1 MSGFAFS
8 HQFSKRWLATP
19 TPVKHA
25 IIQELDDIVTLL
37 YPDTDLDEYEFSVP
51 NLHDK
56 VEELLAIE
64 REQQEKLQAQA
75 RERELEEQRLE
86 QERLEQH
93 RLEQERLEQHRL
105 EQERLEIERL
115 ETERLEKER
124 LEQQR
129 LEAERLKQERR
140 EAEHLEQQ
148 RPEQIQLTQENEKE
162 RQAQEARLQRER
174 QAQDDAAIALLE
186 QERAIA
192 KQAHL
197 AKQANPAKLATQLST
212 GSIEGANHE
221 PDEQTQSTDTAT
233 SDVTIERHRSE
244 MLYAIDHTDTA
255 DNMAESFAEDPTAA
269 VRTQETRVTDPL
281 VDIANPS
288 IATTPAIEQIKQ
300 DIVKQLQGYIDNYL
314 LESMTLMNE
323 DLNQWLKTE
332 VEKQLTVRLSQSHQ
346 SH

>member
-1 MSGFAFS
+1 MSGFAVS

-37 YPDTDLDEYEFSVP
+37 YPATDLDEYEFSVP

-64 REQQEKLQAQA
+64 RDHQEKLQAQA

-93 RLEQERLEQHRL
+93 RLEQERLE
-105 EQERLEIERL
+105 IERL
-115 ETERLEKER
+115 EKERLEKER

-129 LEAERLKQERR
+129 L
-140 EAEHLEQQ
+140 
-148 RPEQIQLTQENEKE
+148 EQIQLTQENEKE
-162 RQAQEARLQRER
+162 RQAQEERLQRER

-197 AKQANPAKLATQLST
+197 AKQSNPPQPATQLST
-212 GSIEGANHE
+212 GSIEGANHQL
-221 PDEQTQSTDTAT
+221 DEQAQSTDTAT

-244 MLYAIDHTDTA
+244 MVYAIDHTDTA
-255 DNMAESFAEDPTAA
+255 DNTDNFAEAEPLADDTKAA
-269 VRTQETRVTDPL
+269 VMTHETSVTDPL
-281 VDIANPS
+281 ADIDNPS

-332 VEKQLTVRLSQSHQ
+332 VEKQLTVRLSQSH
-346 SH
+346 

>member
-19 TPVKHA
+19 APVKHA

-37 YPDTDLDEYEFSVP
+37 YPDTDLDEYQFSVP

-64 REQQEKLQAQA
+64 RDHQEKLQAQL

-86 QERLEQH
+86 QERLEKH
-93 RLEQERLEQHRL
+93 RLEQERLENK
-105 EQERLEIERL
+105 RL

-129 LEAERLKQERR
+129 LEQQ
-140 EAEHLEQQ
+140 HL
-148 RPEQIQLTQENEKE
+148 EQIQLTQENEKE
-162 RQAQEARLQRER
+162 RQAQEERLQRER

-197 AKQANPAKLATQLST
+197 AKQANPPQPAKQLST
-212 GSIEGANHE
+212 GSIEGANHQL
-221 PDEQTQSTDTAT
+221 DEQAQSTDTAT

-244 MLYAIDHTDTA
+244 MVYAIDHTDTA
-255 DNMAESFAEDPTAA
+255 DNTDNIAEPLADDPTVA
-269 VRTQETRVTDPL
+269 VMTHETSVTEPL
-281 VDIANPS
+281 ADIDNPS

-314 LESMTLMNE
+314 LESMTLMND

-346 SH
+346 RH

>member
-37 YPDTDLDEYEFSVP
+37 YPDTDLDEYQFSVP

-64 REQQEKLQAQA
+64 RDHQEKLQAQA

-93 RLEQERLEQHRL
+93 RLEQERLENK
-105 EQERLEIERL
+105 RLEIERL
-115 ETERLEKER
+115 EKERLEKER
-124 LEQQR
+124 LEQ
-129 LEAERLKQERR
+129 E
-140 EAEHLEQQ
+140 
-148 RPEQIQLTQENEKE
+148 QLTQENEK
-162 RQAQEARLQRER
+162 ER

-197 AKQANPAKLATQLST
+197 AKQSNPAQPATQLST

-221 PDEQTQSTDTAT
+221 LDEQAQSTNTAT

-244 MLYAIDHTDTA
+244 MVYAIDHTDTA
-255 DNMAESFAEDPTAA
+255 DNTDNIAEPLADDPTAA
-269 VRTQETRVTDPL
+269 VMTRETSVTEPL
-281 VDIANPS
+281 ADIDNPS

>member
-37 YPDTDLDEYEFSVP
+37 YPDTDLDGYQFSVP

-64 REQQEKLQAQA
+64 RDHQEKLQAQA

-86 QERLEQH
+86 QERLAQH
-93 RLEQERLEQHRL
+93 RLEQERLENK
-105 EQERLEIERL
+105 RL

-129 LEAERLKQERR
+129 LE
-140 EAEHLEQQ
+140 QQ
-148 RPEQIQLTQENEKE
+148 RLEQIQLTQENEKE
-162 RQAQEARLQRER
+162 RQAQEERLQRER

-197 AKQANPAKLATQLST
+197 AKQANPAKPAKQLST
-212 GSIEGANHE
+212 GSIEVATHE
-221 PDEQTQSTDTAT
+221 LDEQAQSTDTAT

-244 MLYAIDHTDTA
+244 MVYAIDHTDTA
-255 DNMAESFAEDPTAA
+255 DNTDKIAEPLADDPTAA
-269 VRTQETRVTDPL
+269 LMTHETRVTDPL
-281 VDIANPS
+281 VDIANLS

>member
-37 YPDTDLDEYEFSVP
+37 YPNTDLDGYQFSVP

-64 REQQEKLQAQA
+64 RDHQEKLQAQL

-93 RLEQERLEQHRL
+93 RLEQERLE
-105 EQERLEIERL
+105 I
-115 ETERLEKER
+115 ER

-129 LEAERLKQERR
+129 LEAERLKQERH

-148 RPEQIQLTQENEKE
+148 RLEQAQLTQENEQE
-162 RQAQEARLQRER
+162 RQAQEERLQRER

-197 AKQANPAKLATQLST
+197 AKQANPPQPATQLST
-212 GSIEGANHE
+212 GSIEAANHE
-221 PDEQTQSTDTAT
+221 LDEQAQSTDTAT

-244 MLYAIDHTDTA
+244 MVYAIDHTDTA
-255 DNMAESFAEDPTAA
+255 DNTDNIAEPLTDDPTAA
-269 VRTQETRVTDPL
+269 MMTQETSVTDPL
-281 VDIANPS
+281 ADIDNPS

-332 VEKQLTVRLSQSHQ
+332 VEKQLTVRLSQSH
-346 SH
+346 

>member
-37 YPDTDLDEYEFSVP
+37 SPDTDLDDYQFSVP

-64 REQQEKLQAQA
+64 RDHQEKLQAQA

-86 QERLEQH
+86 QERLAQH
-93 RLEQERLEQHRL
+93 RLEQ
-105 EQERLEIERL
+105 
-115 ETERLEKER
+115 ERLEKER

-129 LEAERLKQERR
+129 LE
-140 EAEHLEQQ
+140 QQ
-148 RPEQIQLTQENEKE
+148 RLEQIQLTQENEKE
-162 RQAQEARLQRER
+162 RQAQEERLQRER

-197 AKQANPAKLATQLST
+197 AKQSNPAKPATQLST
-212 GSIEGANHE
+212 GSIEGANHQL
-221 PDEQTQSTDTAT
+221 DEQAQSTDTAT

-244 MLYAIDHTDTA
+244 MVYAIDHTDTA
-255 DNMAESFAEDPTAA
+255 DNTDNFAEAEPLADDPTAA
-269 VRTQETRVTDPL
+269 VMAQETRVTDPL
-281 VDIANPS
+281 ADTDNPS

>member
-37 YPDTDLDEYEFSVP
+37 YPDTDLDGYQFSVP

-64 REQQEKLQAQA
+64 RDHQEKLQAQA

-86 QERLEQH
+86 QERLAQH
-93 RLEQERLEQHRL
+93 RLEQEC
-105 EQERLEIERL
+105 
-115 ETERLEKER
+115 LEKER

-129 LEAERLKQERR
+129 LE
-140 EAEHLEQQ
+140 
-148 RPEQIQLTQENEKE
+148 QIQLTQENEQE
-162 RQAQEARLQRER
+162 RQAQEERLQRER

-197 AKQANPAKLATQLST
+197 AKQANPPQPATQLST
-212 GSIEGANHE
+212 GSIEGANHQL
-221 PDEQTQSTDTAT
+221 DEQAQSTDTAT

-244 MLYAIDHTDTA
+244 MVYAIDHTDTA
-255 DNMAESFAEDPTAA
+255 DNTDNIAEPLADDPTVA
-269 VRTQETRVTDPL
+269 VMTHETSVTHPL
-281 VDIANPS
+281 ADIDNPS

-332 VEKQLTVRLSQSHQ
+332 VEKQLTVRLSQSH
-346 SH
+346 

>member
-19 TPVKHA
+19 TPVKYA

-37 YPDTDLDEYEFSVP
+37 YPATDLDEYEFSVP

-64 REQQEKLQAQA
+64 RDHQEKLQAQL

-93 RLEQERLEQHRL
+93 RLEQERLET
-105 EQERLEIERL
+105 ERLEI
-115 ETERLEKER
+115 ERLEKER

-129 LEAERLKQERR
+129 LE
-140 EAEHLEQQ
+140 QQ
-148 RPEQIQLTQENEKE
+148 RLEQIQLTQENEQE

-212 GSIEGANHE
+212 GSIEGANHQL
-221 PDEQTQSTDTAT
+221 DEQAQSKDTAT

-244 MLYAIDHTDTA
+244 MVYAIDHTDTA
-255 DNMAESFAEDPTAA
+255 DNTDKIAEPLADDPTAA
-269 VRTQETRVTDPL
+269 LMTHETRVTDPL

>member
-64 REQQEKLQAQA
+64 RDHQEKLQAQL

-93 RLEQERLEQHRL
+93 RLEQERLENK
-105 EQERLEIERL
+105 RL
-115 ETERLEKER
+115 ETERLEKE
-124 LEQQR
+124 
-129 LEAERLKQERR
+129 
-140 EAEHLEQQ
+140 

-162 RQAQEARLQRER
+162 RQAQAERLQRER

-197 AKQANPAKLATQLST
+197 AKQANPAQPATQLST

-221 PDEQTQSTDTAT
+221 LDEQAQTTDTAT

-244 MLYAIDHTDTA
+244 MVYAIDHADTA
-255 DNMAESFAEDPTAA
+255 DNTDNFAEAEPLADDTKAA
-269 VRTQETRVTDPL
+269 VMTQETSVTEPL
-281 VDIANPS
+281 ADIDNPS

-332 VEKQLTVRLSQSHQ
+332 VEKQLTVRLSQSH
-346 SH
+346 

>member
-37 YPDTDLDEYEFSVP
+37 YPDTDLDGYEFSVP

-64 REQQEKLQAQA
+64 RDHQEKLQAQA

-93 RLEQERLEQHRL
+93 RLEQERLENK
-105 EQERLEIERL
+105 RL

-129 LEAERLKQERR
+129 LE
-140 EAEHLEQQ
+140 QQ
-148 RPEQIQLTQENEKE
+148 RLEQIQLAQENEKE
-162 RQAQEARLQRER
+162 RQAQEERLQRER

-197 AKQANPAKLATQLST
+197 AKQANPAQPATQLST
-212 GSIEGANHE
+212 GSIEGANHQL
-221 PDEQTQSTDTAT
+221 DEQAQSTDTAT

-244 MLYAIDHTDTA
+244 MVYAIDHTDTA
-255 DNMAESFAEDPTAA
+255 DNTDKIAEPLADDPTAA
-269 VRTQETRVTDPL
+269 VMTHETRVTDPL
-281 VDIANPS
+281 ADIDNPS

>member
-37 YPDTDLDEYEFSVP
+37 YPATDLDEYQFSVP

-64 REQQEKLQAQA
+64 RDHQEKLQAQL

-93 RLEQERLEQHRL
+93 RLEQERLENK
-105 EQERLEIERL
+105 RLEI
-115 ETERLEKER
+115 ERLEKER

-129 LEAERLKQERR
+129 LE
-140 EAEHLEQQ
+140 QQ
-148 RPEQIQLTQENEKE
+148 PLEQIQLTQENEQE
-162 RQAQEARLQRER
+162 RQAQEERLQRER

-197 AKQANPAKLATQLST
+197 AKQSNPPQPATQLST
-212 GSIEGANHE
+212 GSIEGANHQL
-221 PDEQTQSTDTAT
+221 DEQAQSTDTAT

-244 MLYAIDHTDTA
+244 MVYAIDHTETA
-255 DNMAESFAEDPTAA
+255 DNTDNFAEPLADDPTAA
-269 VRTQETRVTDPL
+269 LMTHETRVTDPL

-332 VEKQLTVRLSQSHQ
+332 VEKQLTVRLSQSH
-346 SH
+346 

>member
-37 YPDTDLDEYEFSVP
+37 YPDTDLDEYQFSVP

-64 REQQEKLQAQA
+64 RDHQEKLQAQL

-86 QERLEQH
+86 QERLEKH
-93 RLEQERLEQHRL
+93 RLEQERLENK
-105 EQERLEIERL
+105 RL

-129 LEAERLKQERR
+129 LE
-140 EAEHLEQQ
+140 QQ
-148 RPEQIQLTQENEKE
+148 PLEQIQLTQENEQE
-162 RQAQEARLQRER
+162 RQAQEERLQRER

-197 AKQANPAKLATQLST
+197 AKQSNPPQPATQVST
-212 GSIEGANHE
+212 GSIEGANHQL
-221 PDEQTQSTDTAT
+221 DEQAQSTDTAT

-244 MLYAIDHTDTA
+244 MVYAIDHTDTA
-255 DNMAESFAEDPTAA
+255 DNTDKIAEPLADDPTVA
-269 VRTQETRVTDPL
+269 VMTHETSVTHPL
-281 VDIANPS
+281 ADIDNPS

-332 VEKQLTVRLSQSHQ
+332 VEKQLTVRLSQSH
-346 SH
+346 

>member
-37 YPDTDLDEYEFSVP
+37 YPDTDLDEYQFSVP

-64 REQQEKLQAQA
+64 RDHQEKLQAQL

-86 QERLEQH
+86 QERLEKH
-93 RLEQERLEQHRL
+93 RLEQERLENK
-105 EQERLEIERL
+105 RL

-124 LEQQR
+124 L
-129 LEAERLKQERR
+129 
-140 EAEHLEQQ
+140 
-148 RPEQIQLTQENEKE
+148 EQIQLTQENEKE
-162 RQAQEARLQRER
+162 RQAQEERLQRER

-197 AKQANPAKLATQLST
+197 AKQSNPAKPATQLST
-212 GSIEGANHE
+212 GSIEGANHQL
-221 PDEQTQSTDTAT
+221 DEQAQSTDTAT

-244 MLYAIDHTDTA
+244 MVYAIDHTDNIAEPLA
-255 DNMAESFAEDPTAA
+255 DDPTVA
-269 VRTQETRVTDPL
+269 VMTHETSVTHPL
-281 VDIANPS
+281 ADIDNPS

-332 VEKQLTVRLSQSHQ
+332 VEKQLTVRLSQSH
-346 SH
+346 

>member
-37 YPDTDLDEYEFSVP
+37 YPDTDLDGYEFSVP

-64 REQQEKLQAQA
+64 RDHQEKLQAQA

-86 QERLEQH
+86 QERFEQH
-93 RLEQERLEQHRL
+93 RLK
-105 EQERLEIERL
+105 QERLEIERL

-124 LEQQR
+124 LEK
-129 LEAERLKQERR
+129 A
-140 EAEHLEQQ
+140 
-148 RPEQIQLTQENEKE
+148 QLTQENEKD
-162 RQAQEARLQRER
+162 RQAQEERLQRER

-197 AKQANPAKLATQLST
+197 AKQANPPQPATQVST

-221 PDEQTQSTDTAT
+221 LDEQAQSTDTAT
-233 SDVTIERHRSE
+233 SDVTIERHSSE
-244 MLYAIDHTDTA
+244 MVYAIDHADTA
-255 DNMAESFAEDPTAA
+255 DNTDNIAEPLADDPTAA
-269 VRTQETRVTDPL
+269 VMTHETRVTDPL
-281 VDIANPS
+281 ADIDNPS

-332 VEKQLTVRLSQSHQ
+332 VEKQLTVRLSQSH
-346 SH
+346 

>member
-37 YPDTDLDEYEFSVP
+37 YPDTDLDEYQFSVP

-64 REQQEKLQAQA
+64 RDHQEKLQAQA
-75 RERELEEQRLE
+75 RELEEQRLE

-93 RLEQERLEQHRL
+93 RLEQERLE
-105 EQERLEIERL
+105 I
-115 ETERLEKER
+115 ERLEKER

-129 LEAERLKQERR
+129 LEAERLKQERH

-148 RPEQIQLTQENEKE
+148 HLEQIQLTQENEKE
-162 RQAQEARLQRER
+162 RQAQEERLQRER
-174 QAQDDAAIALLE
+174 QAQDDAAIAALE

-197 AKQANPAKLATQLST
+197 AKQANPAKPATQLST

-221 PDEQTQSTDTAT
+221 LDEQAQSTDTAT

-244 MLYAIDHTDTA
+244 MVYAIDHTDIA
-255 DNMAESFAEDPTAA
+255 DNTDNFAEPLTDDPTAA
-269 VRTQETRVTDPL
+269 VMTHETSVTDPL
-281 VDIANPS
+281 ADIDNPS

-332 VEKQLTVRLSQSHQ
+332 VEKQLTVRLSQSH
-346 SH
+346 

>member
-37 YPDTDLDEYEFSVP
+37 YPDTDLDGYQFSVP

-64 REQQEKLQAQA
+64 RDHQEKLQAQA

-86 QERLEQH
+86 QERLAQH
-93 RLEQERLEQHRL
+93 RLEQERLENK
-105 EQERLEIERL
+105 RL

-129 LEAERLKQERR
+129 LEQQR
-140 EAEHLEQQ
+140 LEQA
-148 RPEQIQLTQENEKE
+148 QLTQENEKE
-162 RQAQEARLQRER
+162 RQAQEERLQRER
-174 QAQDDAAIALLE
+174 QAQDEAAIALLE

-197 AKQANPAKLATQLST
+197 AKQANPAQPATQLST

-221 PDEQTQSTDTAT
+221 LDEQAQSTDAAT

-244 MLYAIDHTDTA
+244 MVYAIDHTDTA
-255 DNMAESFAEDPTAA
+255 DNTDNFAEAEPLADDPTAA
-269 VRTQETRVTDPL
+269 VMTHETSVTEPL
-281 VDIANPS
+281 ADIDNPS

>member
-37 YPDTDLDEYEFSVP
+37 YPDTDLDGYQFSVP

-64 REQQEKLQAQA
+64 RDHQEKLQAQA

-86 QERLEQH
+86 QERLAQH
-93 RLEQERLEQHRL
+93 RLEQ
-105 EQERLEIERL
+105 
-115 ETERLEKER
+115 ERLEKER

-129 LEAERLKQERR
+129 LE
-140 EAEHLEQQ
+140 QQ
-148 RPEQIQLTQENEKE
+148 RLEQIQLTQENEKE
-162 RQAQEARLQRER
+162 RQAQEERLQRER
-174 QAQDDAAIALLE
+174 QAQDEAAIALLE

-197 AKQANPAKLATQLST
+197 AKQANPAQPATQLST

-221 PDEQTQSTDTAT
+221 LDEQAQSTDAAT

-244 MLYAIDHTDTA
+244 MVYAIDHTDTA
-255 DNMAESFAEDPTAA
+255 DNTDNFAEPFADDPTAA
-269 VRTQETRVTDPL
+269 VMTHETSVTDPL
-281 VDIANPS
+281 ADIDNPS
-288 IATTPAIEQIKQ
+288 TATTPAIEQIKQ

>member
-37 YPDTDLDEYEFSVP
+37 YPDTDLDGYEFSVP

-64 REQQEKLQAQA
+64 RDHQEKLQAQA

-86 QERLEQH
+86 QERLEQ
-93 RLEQERLEQHRL
+93 
-105 EQERLEIERL
+105 ERL

-129 LEAERLKQERR
+129 LE
-140 EAEHLEQQ
+140 
-148 RPEQIQLTQENEKE
+148 QIQLTQENEKE
-162 RQAQEARLQRER
+162 RQAQEERLQRER

-197 AKQANPAKLATQLST
+197 AKQANPPQPATQVST

-221 PDEQTQSTDTAT
+221 LDEQAQSTDTAT
-233 SDVTIERHRSE
+233 SDVTIERHSSE
-244 MLYAIDHTDTA
+244 MVYAIDHADTA
-255 DNMAESFAEDPTAA
+255 DNTDNIAEPLADDPTAA
-269 VRTQETRVTDPL
+269 VMTHETRVTDPL
-281 VDIANPS
+281 ADIDNPS

-332 VEKQLTVRLSQSHQ
+332 VEKQLTVRLSQSH
-346 SH
+346 

>member
-64 REQQEKLQAQA
+64 RDHQEKLQAQA

-86 QERLEQH
+86 QERLAQQ
-93 RLEQERLEQHRL
+93 RLEQERLENK
-105 EQERLEIERL
+105 RL

-124 LEQQR
+124 LEQQ
-129 LEAERLKQERR
+129 
-140 EAEHLEQQ
+140 LEQQ
-148 RPEQIQLTQENEKE
+148 RLEQIQLTQENEK
-162 RQAQEARLQRER
+162 ER

-197 AKQANPAKLATQLST
+197 AKQSNPPQPATQLST
-212 GSIEGANHE
+212 GSIEGANHQL
-221 PDEQTQSTDTAT
+221 DEQAQSTDTAT

-244 MLYAIDHTDTA
+244 MVYAIDHTDTA
-255 DNMAESFAEDPTAA
+255 DNTDNFAEAEPLADDPTAA
-269 VRTQETRVTDPL
+269 VVTHKTRVTDPL
-281 VDIANPS
+281 ADTDNPS

-332 VEKQLTVRLSQSHQ
+332 VEKQLTVRLSQSH
-346 SH
+346 

>member
-37 YPDTDLDEYEFSVP
+37 YPDTDLDEYQFSVP

-64 REQQEKLQAQA
+64 RDHQEKLQAQA

-86 QERLEQH
+86 QERLEKH
-93 RLEQERLEQHRL
+93 RLEQERLENK
-105 EQERLEIERL
+105 RL

-129 LEAERLKQERR
+129 LE
-140 EAEHLEQQ
+140 QQ
-148 RPEQIQLTQENEKE
+148 PLEQIQLTQENEKE
-162 RQAQEARLQRER
+162 RQAQEERLQRER

-197 AKQANPAKLATQLST
+197 AKQSNPAKPATQLST
-212 GSIEGANHE
+212 GSIEGANHQL
-221 PDEQTQSTDTAT
+221 DEQAQSTDTAT

-244 MLYAIDHTDTA
+244 MVYAIDHTDTA
-255 DNMAESFAEDPTAA
+255 DNTDNFAEAEPLADDPTAA
-269 VRTQETRVTDPL
+269 LMTHETRVTDPL

-332 VEKQLTVRLSQSHQ
+332 VEKQLTVRLSQSH
-346 SH
+346 

>member
-37 YPDTDLDEYEFSVP
+37 YPDTDLDGYQFSVP

-64 REQQEKLQAQA
+64 RDHQEKLQAQL

-86 QERLEQH
+86 QERLEKH
-93 RLEQERLEQHRL
+93 RLEQERLENK
-105 EQERLEIERL
+105 RL

-129 LEAERLKQERR
+129 LE
-140 EAEHLEQQ
+140 QQ
-148 RPEQIQLTQENEKE
+148 PLEQIQLTQENEKE
-162 RQAQEARLQRER
+162 RQAQEERLQRER

-197 AKQANPAKLATQLST
+197 AKQSNPPQPATQLST
-212 GSIEGANHE
+212 GSIEGANHQL
-221 PDEQTQSTDTAT
+221 DEQAQSKDTAT

-244 MLYAIDHTDTA
+244 MVYAIDHTDTA
-255 DNMAESFAEDPTAA
+255 DNTDKIAEPLADDPTAA
-269 VRTQETRVTDPL
+269 LMTHETRVTDPL

-332 VEKQLTVRLSQSHQ
+332 VEKQLTVRLSQSD
-346 SH
+346 

>member
-37 YPDTDLDEYEFSVP
+37 YPDTDLDGYQFSVP

-64 REQQEKLQAQA
+64 RDHQEKLQAQA

-93 RLEQERLEQHRL
+93 RLEQERLEN
-105 EQERLEIERL
+105 ERLENERL
-115 ETERLEKER
+115 ENECLENERLEKER
-124 LEQQR
+124 LEQ
-129 LEAERLKQERR
+129 
-140 EAEHLEQQ
+140 
-148 RPEQIQLTQENEKE
+148 IQLTQENEQE
-162 RQAQEARLQRER
+162 RQAQEERLQRER
-174 QAQDDAAIALLE
+174 QAQDDAAIAALE

-197 AKQANPAKLATQLST
+197 AKQANPAQPATQVST
-212 GSIEGANHE
+212 GSIDVATHE
-221 PDEQTQSTDTAT
+221 LDEQAQSPDTAT
-233 SDVTIERHRSE
+233 SDITIERHRSE
-244 MLYAIDHTDTA
+244 MVYSIDHTDTA
-255 DNMAESFAEDPTAA
+255 DNIAAPLTDDPTAA
-269 VRTQETRVTDPL
+269 VVTRETSVTDPL
-281 VDIANPS
+281 ADIDNPS

-332 VEKQLTVRLSQSHQ
+332 VEKQLTVRLSQSH
-346 SH
+346 

>member
-64 REQQEKLQAQA
+64 RDHQEKLQAQL

-93 RLEQERLEQHRL
+93 RLEQERLENK
-105 EQERLEIERL
+105 RL

-129 LEAERLKQERR
+129 LE
-140 EAEHLEQQ
+140 QQ
-148 RPEQIQLTQENEKE
+148 RLEQIQLTQENEKE
-162 RQAQEARLQRER
+162 RQAQEERLQRER
-174 QAQDDAAIALLE
+174 QAQDDAAIAALE

-197 AKQANPAKLATQLST
+197 AKQSNPPQPATQLST
-212 GSIEGANHE
+212 GSIEGANHQL
-221 PDEQTQSTDTAT
+221 DEQAQSTDTAT

-244 MLYAIDHTDTA
+244 MVYAIDHTDTA
-255 DNMAESFAEDPTAA
+255 DNTDNFAEAEPLADDPTAA
-269 VRTQETRVTDPL
+269 VMTHETSVTDPL
-281 VDIANPS
+281 ADIDNPS

-332 VEKQLTVRLSQSHQ
+332 VEKQLTVRLSQSH
-346 SH
+346 

>member
-64 REQQEKLQAQA
+64 RDHQEKLQAQA

-93 RLEQERLEQHRL
+93 RLEQERLE
-105 EQERLEIERL
+105 I
-115 ETERLEKER
+115 ERLEKER

-129 LEAERLKQERR
+129 LEQQR
-140 EAEHLEQQ
+140 LEQA
-148 RPEQIQLTQENEKE
+148 QLTQENEKE
-162 RQAQEARLQRER
+162 RQAQEERLQRER

-212 GSIEGANHE
+212 GSIEGANHQL
-221 PDEQTQSTDTAT
+221 DEQAQSKDTAT

-244 MLYAIDHTDTA
+244 MVYAIDHTDTA
-255 DNMAESFAEDPTAA
+255 DNTDNFAEPLADDPTAA
-269 VRTQETRVTDPL
+269 VLTHETSVTDPL
-281 VDIANPS
+281 ADIDNPS

-332 VEKQLTVRLSQSHQ
+332 VEKQLTVRLSQSD
-346 SH
+346 

>member
-37 YPDTDLDEYEFSVP
+37 SPDTDLDEYQFSVP

-64 REQQEKLQAQA
+64 RDHQEKLQAQA

-93 RLEQERLEQHRL
+93 RLEQERLET
-105 EQERLEIERL
+105 ERL

-129 LEAERLKQERR
+129 LEQQR
-140 EAEHLEQQ
+140 LEQA
-148 RPEQIQLTQENEKE
+148 QLTQENEKE
-162 RQAQEARLQRER
+162 RQAQEERLQRER

-197 AKQANPAKLATQLST
+197 AKQSNPAQPATQLST
-212 GSIEGANHE
+212 GSIEGANHQL
-221 PDEQTQSTDTAT
+221 DEQAQTTDSAT
-233 SDVTIERHRSE
+233 SDITIERHRSE
-244 MLYAIDHTDTA
+244 MVYAIDHTDTA
-255 DNMAESFAEDPTAA
+255 DNTDNFAEAEPLADDPTAA
-269 VRTQETRVTDPL
+269 VMTQETRVTDPL
-281 VDIANPS
+281 ADIDNLS

>member
-37 YPDTDLDEYEFSVP
+37 YPDTDLDGYQFSVP

-64 REQQEKLQAQA
+64 RDHQEKLQAQA

-86 QERLEQH
+86 QERLAQH
-93 RLEQERLEQHRL
+93 RLEQERLENK
-105 EQERLEIERL
+105 RL

-129 LEAERLKQERR
+129 LE
-140 EAEHLEQQ
+140 QQ
-148 RPEQIQLTQENEKE
+148 RLEQIQLTQENEKE
-162 RQAQEARLQRER
+162 RQAQEERLQRER

-197 AKQANPAKLATQLST
+197 AKQANPAKPAKQLST
-212 GSIEGANHE
+212 GSIEVATHE
-221 PDEQTQSTDTAT
+221 LDEQAQSTDAAT

-244 MLYAIDHTDTA
+244 MVYAIDHTDTA
-255 DNMAESFAEDPTAA
+255 DNTDNFAEPLADDTTAA
-269 VRTQETRVTDPL
+269 VMTQETRVTEPL
-281 VDIANPS
+281 ADIDNPS

>member
-64 REQQEKLQAQA
+64 RDHQEKLQAQL

-86 QERLEQH
+86 QERLEKH
-93 RLEQERLEQHRL
+93 RLEQERLET
-105 EQERLEIERL
+105 ERLEI
-115 ETERLEKER
+115 ERLEKER

-129 LEAERLKQERR
+129 LEAERLKQERH
-140 EAEHLEQQ
+140 EAEHFEQQ
-148 RPEQIQLTQENEKE
+148 RLEQAQLTQENEKE
-162 RQAQEARLQRER
+162 RQAQEERLQRER

-197 AKQANPAKLATQLST
+197 AKQSNPPQPATQLST
-212 GSIEGANHE
+212 GSIEGANHQL
-221 PDEQTQSTDTAT
+221 DEQAQSTDTAT

-244 MLYAIDHTDTA
+244 MVYAIDHTDTA
-255 DNMAESFAEDPTAA
+255 DNTDNFAEPLADDPTAA
-269 VRTQETRVTDPL
+269 VMTHETSVTDPL
-281 VDIANPS
+281 ADIDNPS

-332 VEKQLTVRLSQSHQ
+332 VEKQLAVRLSQSH
-346 SH
+346 

>member
-64 REQQEKLQAQA
+64 RDHQEKLQAQA

-86 QERLEQH
+86 QERLAQH
-93 RLEQERLEQHRL
+93 SLEQERLENK
-105 EQERLEIERL
+105 RL

-124 LEQQR
+124 LEQQ
-129 LEAERLKQERR
+129 
-140 EAEHLEQQ
+140 LEQQ
-148 RPEQIQLTQENEKE
+148 RLEQIQLTQENEK
-162 RQAQEARLQRER
+162 ER

-197 AKQANPAKLATQLST
+197 EKQATHQL
-212 GSIEGANHE
+212 
-221 PDEQTQSTDTAT
+221 DEQAQSTDTAT

-244 MLYAIDHTDTA
+244 MVYAIDHTDTA
-255 DNMAESFAEDPTAA
+255 DNTDNFAEAEPLADDPTAA
-269 VRTQETRVTDPL
+269 VMTQETRVTDPL
-281 VDIANPS
+281 ADIDNPS

-332 VEKQLTVRLSQSHQ
+332 VEKQLTVRLSQSH
-346 SH
+346 

>member
-37 YPDTDLDEYEFSVP
+37 HPDTDLDGYQFSVP

-64 REQQEKLQAQA
+64 RDHQEKLQAQA

-86 QERLEQH
+86 QERLAQ
-93 RLEQERLEQHRL
+93 QQL

-115 ETERLEKER
+115 EKER
-124 LEQQR
+124 LEQ
-129 LEAERLKQERR
+129 A
-140 EAEHLEQQ
+140 
-148 RPEQIQLTQENEKE
+148 QLTQENEKE

-174 QAQDDAAIALLE
+174 QAQDDAGIALLE

-197 AKQANPAKLATQLST
+197 AKQSNPAQPATQLST
-212 GSIEGANHE
+212 GSIEGANHQL
-221 PDEQTQSTDTAT
+221 DEQAQSTDAAT

-244 MLYAIDHTDTA
+244 MVYAIDHADTA
-255 DNMAESFAEDPTAA
+255 DNTDNFAEAEPLADDPTAA
-269 VRTQETRVTDPL
+269 VVTHETRVTDP
-281 VDIANPS
+281 VADIDNPS

-332 VEKQLTVRLSQSHQ
+332 VEKQLTVRLSQSH
-346 SH
+346 

>member
-37 YPDTDLDEYEFSVP
+37 YPDTDLDGYEFSVP

-64 REQQEKLQAQA
+64 RDHQEKLQAQL

-93 RLEQERLEQHRL
+93 RLEQERLENK
-105 EQERLEIERL
+105 RL

-129 LEAERLKQERR
+129 LEQQ
-140 EAEHLEQQ
+140 HL
-148 RPEQIQLTQENEKE
+148 EQIQLTQENEKE
-162 RQAQEARLQRER
+162 RQAQEERLQRER

-197 AKQANPAKLATQLST
+197 AKQSNPPQPATQLST

-221 PDEQTQSTDTAT
+221 LDEQAQTTDSAT
-233 SDVTIERHRSE
+233 SDITIERHRSE
-244 MLYAIDHTDTA
+244 MVYAIDHTDNT
-255 DNMAESFAEDPTAA
+255 DNFAEPLADDPTAA
-269 VRTQETRVTDPL
+269 VMTHETSVTDPL
-281 VDIANPS
+281 ADIDNPS

-314 LESMTLMNE
+314 LESMSLMNE

-332 VEKQLTVRLSQSHQ
+332 VEKQLAVRLSQSH
-346 SH
+346 

>member
-37 YPDTDLDEYEFSVP
+37 YPDTDLDEYQFSVP

-64 REQQEKLQAQA
+64 RDHQEKLQAQA

-86 QERLEQH
+86 QERLA
-93 RLEQERLEQHRL
+93 QHRL

-115 ETERLEKER
+115 EKER
-124 LEQQR
+124 L
-129 LEAERLKQERR
+129 
-140 EAEHLEQQ
+140 
-148 RPEQIQLTQENEKE
+148 EQIQLTQENEKE
-162 RQAQEARLQRER
+162 RQAQEERLQRER

-212 GSIEGANHE
+212 GSIEGANHQL
-221 PDEQTQSTDTAT
+221 DEQAQSTDTAT

-244 MLYAIDHTDTA
+244 MVYAIDHTDTA
-255 DNMAESFAEDPTAA
+255 DNTDKIAEPLADDPTAA
-269 VRTQETRVTDPL
+269 VLTHETSVTHPL
-281 VDIANPS
+281 ADIDNPS

-332 VEKQLTVRLSQSHQ
+332 VEKQLAVRLSQSH
-346 SH
+346 

>member
-64 REQQEKLQAQA
+64 RDHQEKLQAQA
-75 RERELEEQRLE
+75 RERELEQQRLE
-86 QERLEQH
+86 QERLEQ
-93 RLEQERLEQHRL
+93 
-105 EQERLEIERL
+105 
-115 ETERLEKER
+115 
-124 LEQQR
+124 
-129 LEAERLKQERR
+129 
-140 EAEHLEQQ
+140 
-148 RPEQIQLTQENEKE
+148 
-162 RQAQEARLQRER
+162 
-174 QAQDDAAIALLE
+174 
-186 QERAIA
+186 
-192 KQAHL
+192 
-197 AKQANPAKLATQLST
+197 QANPAQPATQLST
-212 GSIEGANHE
+212 GSIEGANHQL
-221 PDEQTQSTDTAT
+221 DEQAQSTDTAT

-244 MLYAIDHTDTA
+244 MVYAIDHTETA
-255 DNMAESFAEDPTAA
+255 DNTDNFAEPLADDPTAA
-269 VRTQETRVTDPL
+269 LMTHETRVTDPL
-281 VDIANPS
+281 ADIDNPS

-332 VEKQLTVRLSQSHQ
+332 VEKQLAVRLSQSH
-346 SH
+346 

>member
-37 YPDTDLDEYEFSVP
+37 YTDTDLDGYQFSVP

-64 REQQEKLQAQA
+64 RDHQEKLQAQA

-86 QERLEQH
+86 QERLAQH
-93 RLEQERLEQHRL
+93 RLEQERLENK
-105 EQERLEIERL
+105 RL

-129 LEAERLKQERR
+129 LEQA
-140 EAEHLEQQ
+140 
-148 RPEQIQLTQENEKE
+148 QLTQENEKE
-162 RQAQEARLQRER
+162 RQAQEERLQRER

-197 AKQANPAKLATQLST
+197 AKQANPPQPATQLST

-221 PDEQTQSTDTAT
+221 LDEQAQSTDTAT

-244 MLYAIDHTDTA
+244 MVYAIDHTDNT
-255 DNMAESFAEDPTAA
+255 DNFAEAEPLADDPTAA
-269 VRTQETRVTDPL
+269 VMTHETSVTDPL
-281 VDIANPS
+281 ADIDNPS
-288 IATTPAIEQIKQ
+288 TATTPAIEQIKQ

-332 VEKQLTVRLSQSHQ
+332 VEKQLTVRLSQSH
-346 SH
+346 

>member
-64 REQQEKLQAQA
+64 RDHQEKLQAQA

-86 QERLEQH
+86 QERLEKH
-93 RLEQERLEQHRL
+93 RLEQERLET
-105 EQERLEIERL
+105 ERLETERLETERL

-124 LEQQR
+124 L
-129 LEAERLKQERR
+129 
-140 EAEHLEQQ
+140 
-148 RPEQIQLTQENEKE
+148 EQIQLTQENEKE
-162 RQAQEARLQRER
+162 RQAQEERLQRER
-174 QAQDDAAIALLE
+174 QAQDDAAIAALE

-197 AKQANPAKLATQLST
+197 AKQSNPAQPAMQLST
-212 GSIEGANHE
+212 GSIEVATHE
-221 PDEQTQSTDTAT
+221 LDEQAQSTDTAT

-244 MLYAIDHTDTA
+244 MVYAIDHTDTA
-255 DNMAESFAEDPTAA
+255 DNTDNFAEPLADDPTAA
-269 VRTQETRVTDPL
+269 VMTQETSVTDPL
-281 VDIANPS
+281 ADTDNPS
-288 IATTPAIEQIKQ
+288 NATTPAIEQIKQ

>member
-37 YPDTDLDEYEFSVP
+37 YPDTDLDEYQFSVP

-64 REQQEKLQAQA
+64 RDHQEKLQAQL

-86 QERLEQH
+86 QERLEKH
-93 RLEQERLEQHRL
+93 RLEQERLENK
-105 EQERLEIERL
+105 RL

-129 LEAERLKQERR
+129 LEQQ
-140 EAEHLEQQ
+140 HL
-148 RPEQIQLTQENEKE
+148 EQIQLTQENEKE
-162 RQAQEARLQRER
+162 RQAQEERLQRER

-197 AKQANPAKLATQLST
+197 AKQSNPPQPATQLST
-212 GSIEGANHE
+212 GSIEGANHQL
-221 PDEQTQSTDTAT
+221 DEQAQSTDTAT

-244 MLYAIDHTDTA
+244 MVYAIDHTDTA
-255 DNMAESFAEDPTAA
+255 DNTDNFAEPLADDPTAA
-269 VRTQETRVTDPL
+269 LMTHETSVTDPL
-281 VDIANPS
+281 ADIDNPS

-332 VEKQLTVRLSQSHQ
+332 VEKQLTVRLSQSH
-346 SH
+346 

>member
-37 YPDTDLDEYEFSVP
+37 YPDTDLDGYQFSVP

-64 REQQEKLQAQA
+64 RDHQEKLQAQA

-86 QERLEQH
+86 QERLAQH
-93 RLEQERLEQHRL
+93 RLEQERLENK
-105 EQERLEIERL
+105 RL

-129 LEAERLKQERR
+129 LE
-140 EAEHLEQQ
+140 QQ
-148 RPEQIQLTQENEKE
+148 RLEQIQLTQENEKE
-162 RQAQEARLQRER
+162 RQAQEERLQRER

-212 GSIEGANHE
+212 GSIEGANHQL
-221 PDEQTQSTDTAT
+221 DEQAQSKDTAT

-244 MLYAIDHTDTA
+244 MVYAIDHTDTA
-255 DNMAESFAEDPTAA
+255 DNTDKIAEPLADDPTAA
-269 VRTQETRVTDPL
+269 LMTHETRVTDPL
-281 VDIANPS
+281 VDIANLS

>member
-64 REQQEKLQAQA
+64 RDHQEKLQAQA

-86 QERLEQH
+86 QERLEKH
-93 RLEQERLEQHRL
+93 RLEQERLENK
-105 EQERLEIERL
+105 RL

-129 LEAERLKQERR
+129 LEQQ
-140 EAEHLEQQ
+140 HL
-148 RPEQIQLTQENEKE
+148 EQIQLTQENEKE
-162 RQAQEARLQRER
+162 RQAQEERLQRER

-197 AKQANPAKLATQLST
+197 AKQSNPPQQATQLST
-212 GSIEGANHE
+212 GSIEGANHQL
-221 PDEQTQSTDTAT
+221 DEQVQSTDTAT

-244 MLYAIDHTDTA
+244 MVYAIDHTDTA
-255 DNMAESFAEDPTAA
+255 DNFAEPLADDPTAA
-269 VRTQETRVTDPL
+269 VLTHETSVTDPL
-281 VDIANPS
+281 ADIANPS

-332 VEKQLTVRLSQSHQ
+332 VEKQLTVRLSKSH
-346 SH
+346 

>member
-64 REQQEKLQAQA
+64 RDHQEKLQAQA
-75 RERELEEQRLE
+75 LERELEEQRLE
-86 QERLEQH
+86 QERLAQQ
-93 RLEQERLEQHRL
+93 RLEQERLENK
-105 EQERLEIERL
+105 RL

-124 LEQQR
+124 LEQQ
-129 LEAERLKQERR
+129 
-140 EAEHLEQQ
+140 LEQQ
-148 RPEQIQLTQENEKE
+148 RLEQIQLTQENEK
-162 RQAQEARLQRER
+162 ER

-197 AKQANPAKLATQLST
+197 EKQANPPQPVTQLST
-212 GSIEGANHE
+212 GSIEGANHQL
-221 PDEQTQSTDTAT
+221 DEQAQSTDTAT

-244 MLYAIDHTDTA
+244 MVYAIDHTDTA
-255 DNMAESFAEDPTAA
+255 DNTDNFAEAEPLADDPTAA
-269 VRTQETRVTDPL
+269 VVTHETRVTDPL
-281 VDIANPS
+281 ADTDNPS

-332 VEKQLTVRLSQSHQ
+332 VEKQLTVRLSQSH
-346 SH
+346 

>member
-37 YPDTDLDEYEFSVP
+37 YPDTDLDGYQFSVP

-64 REQQEKLQAQA
+64 RDHQEKLQAQA

-86 QERLEQH
+86 QERLAQH
-93 RLEQERLEQHRL
+93 RLEQERLENK
-105 EQERLEIERL
+105 RL

-129 LEAERLKQERR
+129 LEQA
-140 EAEHLEQQ
+140 
-148 RPEQIQLTQENEKE
+148 QLTQENEKE
-162 RQAQEARLQRER
+162 RQAQEERLKRER

-197 AKQANPAKLATQLST
+197 AKQANPAQPATQLST

-221 PDEQTQSTDTAT
+221 LDEQAQSTDAAT

-244 MLYAIDHTDTA
+244 MVYAIDHTDIA
-255 DNMAESFAEDPTAA
+255 DNTDNFAEAEPLADDPTAA
-269 VRTQETRVTDPL
+269 VMTRETSVTDPL
-281 VDIANPS
+281 ADIDSPS
-288 IATTPAIEQIKQ
+288 ITTMPAIEQIKQ